1 MSTTS
6 APAVSVLMTAY
17 NREAYI
23 GAAIESVLAQSF
35 DNFELVIV
43 DDKSSDGTLAI
54 ARRYAST
61 DARIRVVANEHNLG
75 DYPNRNRAASLAR
88 ARFFKYHDS
97 DDVMYPHCLA
107 TMVAALEAAPQAGFA
122 LSTAYAWP
130 GGPCPMLLSPRLC
143 YEREFLG
150 RGLFM
155 AGPSGAL
162 FRTDVFR
169 ALGGFENHGV
179 PSDFVFWLR
188 ACARH
193 SVVLVPGDLFWY
205 REHSGQELRS
215 ERAARERARAEGLV
229 WQALHAPDCPL
240 DANDVEQARS
250 NYAFILA
257 REIWR
262 DLRAG
267 AGGLAVYRFRV
278 AGLSLSDWLRYV
290 RWPRR
295 SAQAG
300 TPLTA
305 TGEFVMPETRRHEP
319 EHVAR

>member
-1 MSTTS
+1 MSST
-6 APAVSVLMTAY
+6 PAVSVVMTAY

-23 GAAIESVLAQSF
+23 GAAIESVLAQTF
-35 DNFELVIV
+35 DDFELIVV
-43 DDKSSDGTLAI
+43 DDKSSDATLAV
-54 ARRYAST
+54 ARSYAAV
-61 DARIRVVANEHNLG
+61 DARVRVMANEHNLG
-75 DYPNRNRAASLAR
+75 DYPNRNHAASFAR
-88 ARFFKYHDS
+88 APFFKYHDS

-107 TMVAALEAAPQAGFA
+107 TMVAALEAEPQAGFA
-122 LSTAYAWP
+122 LSTASAWP
-130 GGPCPMLLSPRLC
+130 GGPCPMLLSPRLA

-188 ACARH
+188 ACARY

-229 WQALHAPDCPL
+229 WPALHAPDCPL
-240 DANDVEQARS
+240 DASIIEQARS

-262 DLRAG
+262 DVRAG
-267 AGGLAVYRFRV
+267 AFGLAAYRCRV
-278 AGLSLSDWLRYV
+278 AGLSPLDWLRYV
-290 RWPRR
+290 RRPRR
-295 SAQAG
+295 SPHAG
-300 TPLTA
+300 TPRTA
-305 TGEFVMPETRRHEP
+305 DGDFVMPEMRRDQAEQLTR
-319 EHVAR
+319 